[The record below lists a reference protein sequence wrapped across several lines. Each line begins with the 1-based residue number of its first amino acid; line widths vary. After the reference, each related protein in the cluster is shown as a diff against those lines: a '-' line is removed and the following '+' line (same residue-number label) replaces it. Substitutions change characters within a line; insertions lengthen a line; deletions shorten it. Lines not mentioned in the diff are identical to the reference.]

1 MVSDLHL
8 QSIAKNRTLPKL
20 LDHRSESNPD
30 RTFLIFE
37 DPDRKSS
44 SWSYKDFN
52 EKVNQTANA
61 LVRLNI
67 NKGDKVNIHLN
78 NCPEFL
84 FGWFALSKIGAVMVP
99 TNPISPP
106 DELMYPINHSESVLT
121 ITQVDLVEAVKNVR
135 SKCELLNTIL
145 VVGDFQDEDQSTLSF
160 KQAIKDE
167 SKKYN
172 SDNITPD
179 DEAAI
184 LYTSG
189 TTSLPKGVIVTHA
202 NYIFLGEQISKNV
215 GLNSDD
221 RWHLHLQLFHGNAQ
235 YYSTMTALTVGASI
249 ALMSKFSASRF
260 VEQLKTY
267 KCTVASSL
275 STPMRMILAQKPKP
289 SDKSHDLRLM
299 IFAQN
304 LTDDQYK
311 EWATRFRIPLLQ
323 IFGMTETMGQPLVN
337 PLDGLRKHSS
347 IGFPALGYQCRVV
360 DESGNEVTQGQV
372 GQLIVKGI
380 PGVTILKSYYK
391 NDEAT
396 KNAIKNGWLYT
407 GDVVKIDSDG
417 YYYFVD
423 RASDLIRRSGENISA
438 GEIESIIKLHE
449 AIEDAAVV
457 GISDTMYDEAIIGF
471 VTLKPN
477 QSVSEEELKEYC
489 SQKMS
494 KSKIPE
500 KIKILNEF
508 PRTST
513 GKTQKN
519 KLREMFNKNQE

>member
-1 MVSDLHL
+1 MVSDLQL
-8 QSIAKNRTLPKL
+8 QSIVGNRTLPKL
-20 LDHRSESNPD
+20 LDHRAESNPD

-37 DPDRKSS
+37 DTNRKSS
-44 SWSYKDFN
+44 TWSYKDFN
-52 EKVNQTANA
+52 EKVNQVANA
-61 LVRLNI
+61 LSKLNV

-84 FGWFALSKIGAVMVP
+84 FGWFALSKIGAIMVP

-106 DELMYPINHSESVLT
+106 DELIYPINHSEAILT
-121 ITQVDLVEAVKNVR
+121 ITQADLVEPVKKVR
-135 SKCELLNTIL
+135 SESPLLKTIL
-145 VVGDFQDEDQSTLSF
+145 VIGDFQSEDQNTLSF
-160 KQAIKDE
+160 DQAVE
-167 SKKYN
+167 NQSEKYSSN
-172 SDNITPD
+172 DITPS

-215 GLNSDD
+215 GLISDD

-260 VEQLKTY
+260 VEQLNNY
-267 KCTVASSL
+267 ECTVSSSL
-275 STPMRMILAQKPKP
+275 STPMRMILAQKPKD
-289 SDKSHDLRLM
+289 SDKSHNLRLM

-311 EWATRFRIPLLQ
+311 EWATRFNIPLLQ

-337 PLDGLRKHSS
+337 PLDGLRRNSS
-347 IGFPALGYQCRVV
+347 IGFPAFGYQCRVV
-360 DESGNEVTQGQV
+360 DDSNNEVTQGQS

-396 KNAIKNGWLYT
+396 KNAIKDGWLYT
-407 GDVVKIDSDG
+407 GDIVKIDSDG

-423 RASDLIRRSGENISA
+423 RANDLIRRSGENISA
-438 GEIESIIKLHE
+438 GEIESVIKLHE
-449 AIEDAAVV
+449 AIGDAAVV
-457 GISDTMYDEAIIGF
+457 GISDSMYDEAIIGF
-471 VTLKPN
+471 VTLKTN
-477 QSVSEEELKEYC
+477 QSVTEEELKEYC
-489 SQKMS
+489 SKKMS

-500 KIKILNEF
+500 KIKILNDF

-519 KLREMFNKNQE
+519 KLREMFSNN